1 MSRGYC
7 KIIIVG
13 NLGADPEMRYT
24 PSGRAV
30 TNFSVAVNRRTRN
43 SDGQMQDETDWYRV
57 SAWERQA
64 ETADQYLRKG
74 MKVLVEG
81 ELAPRQFTDQSG
93 QLRTSLDIRFARFV
107 MLNTRE
113 EADQIRASA
122 GMDRAPATAGA
133 QQQQSDQG
141 NFDDYEDEDLDDV
154 PF

>member
-30 TNFSVAVNRRTRN
+30 TNFSVAVNRRTRD

-122 GMDRAPATAGA
+122 GIDRAPAAAGT

-141 NFDDYEDEDLDDV
+141 DFDDYEDEDLDDV